1 MLANVTCPRYLYPL
15 SLINNIPEGLPDG
28 TIEIKDNDFGIQG
41 FFGVLIEPRKG
52 TRFGIVYR
60 TEADLDFKDNVS
72 VKGLGPGLRAAL
84 ASNGMVLG
92 TRVELDFTIPRA
104 TMVSGYHELTDRLAI
119 MGNEGN

>member
-15 SLINNIPEGLPDG
+15 SLINNTPEGLPDG
-28 TIEIKDNDFGIQG
+28 TIEIKGNDFGIQG

-52 TRFGIVYR
+52 VRFGIVYR

-72 VKGLGPGLRAAL
+72 VKGLGPGLRAVL
-84 ASNGMVLG
+84 ASNGLVLG

-104 TMVSGYHELTDRLAI
+104 TMVSGISRAYRQA
-119 MGNEGN
+119 GNYGQ